1 MVLLVNWLMN
11 GNKEEL
17 MIITR
22 VPTKRAICITFGHN
36 CICLGEI
43 FKDGYGAI
51 LTFGVRKPIIWKV
64 KTND

>member
-1 MVLLVNWLMN
+1 MTINRFP
-11 GNKEEL
+11 NK
-17 MIITR
+17 
-22 VPTKRAICITFGHN
+22 KAICFAFGDN
-36 CICLGEI
+36 CICLGKI

>member
-1 MVLLVNWLMN
+1 MN

-17 MIITR
+17 MTINR
-22 VPTKRAICITFGHN
+22 FPNKKAICFAFGDN
-36 CICLGEI
+36 CICLGKI